1 MDVRIIISDLDG
13 TLSDP
18 AHRIKLYKE
27 RRYDEFNAAGKDDK
41 PLQGICNILR
51 PLSDRETYIVICT
64 ARSESC
70 RKETLQWLKLNEVP
84 CAKLMMRRNGDE
96 RSDAVVKKEML
107 DQLLETYKFSQFWF
121 ALEDRDMCVD
131 MWRGEGLTCL
141 QVAPGD
147 F

>member
-1 MDVRIIISDLDG
+1 MDARIIISDLDG

-18 AHRIKLYKE
+18 AHRIKLYRDRKYE
-27 RRYDEFNAAGKDDK
+27 EFNKAGKDDK
-41 PLQGICNILR
+41 PLQDICNILR
-51 PLSDRETYIVICT
+51 SVSDSETHIVICT

-70 RKETLQWLKLNEVP
+70 RKDTLQWLELNEVP
-84 CAKLMMRRNGDE
+84 CGQLIMRRNGDN

-121 ALEDRDMCVD
+121 VLEDRNQCVD
-131 MWRGEGLTCL
+131 MWRGEGLVCL